1 MFPEGLQ
8 FLFLSLIFFFF
19 TGIQPQMRDIRK
31 RIAVLEAL
39 LQKNGSLPQNYEP
52 PQPKGAWGSYLDGLR
67 EIGDY
72 LQLSRSKGAASSPA
86 SIQPRRATEHPATPR
101 QSEEADGQTRAT
113 QPGSAT
119 SIAQLFAA
127 IRAKEDRQAAGQW
140 SDPQVEQAVQAATEA
155 LVDRNLNETEIVQ
168 RVDAALEALEYHA
181 AGWNNVRKKG

>member
-8 FLFLSLIFFFF
+8 FLFLSLIGFAL
-19 TGIQPQMRDIRK
+19 TGVGPQMRDIRK

-39 LQKNGSLPQNYEP
+39 LRKNGSLPQNYEP

-67 EIGDY
+67 EVGDY

-86 SIQPRRATEHPATPR
+86 SIHPRRVTERPATLP
-101 QSEEADGQTRAT
+101 QSEEADVQTQAA
-113 QPGSAT
+113 QPGSAA

-127 IRAKEDRQAAGQW
+127 IRAKEGRQAAGQW
-140 SDPQVEQAVQAATEA
+140 TDPQVERAVQAATEA

-168 RVDAALEALEYHA
+168 RVDAALKALEYHA
-181 AGWNNVRKKG
+181 TGWDNVQKK